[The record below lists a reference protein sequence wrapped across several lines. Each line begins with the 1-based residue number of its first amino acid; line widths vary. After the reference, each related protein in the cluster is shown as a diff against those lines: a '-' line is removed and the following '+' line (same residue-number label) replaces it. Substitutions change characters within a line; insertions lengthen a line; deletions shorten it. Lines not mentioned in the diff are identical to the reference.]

1 MFVKSNQCDKRPDV
15 RPVFFFFKIE
25 IVHLAHLQH
34 LENCWEYFP
43 NLNVTPKKIKVLEA
57 PRIDKVK
64 TFYYCQAQSPNSKS
78 EVIESKDLFF
88 G

>member
-34 LENCWEYFP
+34 LENCSEYFP
-43 NLNVTPKKIKVLEA
+43 NLNVTPKRLKCYGL
-57 PRIDKVK
+57 PRRLK
-64 TFYYCQAQSPNSKS
+64 TFHYCQVQSPNLKFDF
-78 EVIESKDLFF
+78 IESKDLYF